1 MGFTCVMSMFGLP
14 SLLWYVTI
22 AGAFQIKKGPTVG
35 LQGVPAYILVYTV
48 QYKTNADQP
57 TISSQDRC
65 FSVGELPADLWAAI
79 YDDIKKNLDPL
90 YNTDGQS
97 LEFTDC

>member
-1 MGFTCVMSMFGLP
+1 MGFTCIASLFGLP

-22 AGAFQIKKGPTVG
+22 AGAFLIKKGPG
-35 LQGVPAYILVYTV
+35 LGAYIIVYTV
-48 QYKTNADQP
+48 QYKTAPDQP
-57 TISSQDRC
+57 TISSYERC
-65 FSVGELPADLWAAI
+65 FSVVDLPAGPRTLWTLI
-79 YDDIKKNLDPL
+79 YTDIKKNLDPL